1 VRPAFID
8 GPAGPLFTLYHPP
21 ADGVPDRGDLIFLA
35 PFAEELNRSRHMI
48 ARTARRLA
56 ANGTGVLLLDLYGT
70 GDSAGSFGEGRL
82 ALWQDDVRAAR
93 HWLEQEGRNKIGLW
107 AMRSGALLL
116 PGLLDDGSWTKLLLW
131 QPVIAGKSFLS
142 QFLRVGVAAGL
153 TTGETGPSPRDRL
166 KAGETVE
173 IAGYDLTPEL
183 AADLETAVL
192 TPPPGHLS
200 LHWLEIAASAPQP
213 GPMQAKAA
221 AEWRA
226 GGHDVVQKALKGPQ
240 FWTLQEPE
248 WAPEMI
254 EASLLVGVP

>member
-21 ADGVPDRGDLIFLA
+21 ADGVPDRGDIIFLA

-70 GDSAGSFGEGRL
+70 GDSAGSFGEARL
-82 ALWQDDVRAAR
+82 ALWQDDVRATR
-93 HWLEQEGRNKIGLW
+93 HWLEKEGRPEIGLW

-116 PGLLDDGSWTKLLLW
+116 PGLLNDGFWTQLLLW

-153 TTGETGPSPRDRL
+153 TTGEAGPSPRYRL
-166 KAGETVE
+166 
-173 IAGYDLTPEL
+173 
-183 AADLETAVL
+183 
-192 TPPPGHLS
+192 
-200 LHWLEIAASAPQP
+200 
-213 GPMQAKAA
+213 
-221 AEWRA
+221 
-226 GGHDVVQKALKGPQ
+226 
-240 FWTLQEPE
+240 
-248 WAPEMI
+248 
-254 EASLLVGVP
+254 